1 MKNLKPG
8 NKYTKKIT
16 IKRILLLLQSD
27 VVWNSKLCLFI
38 RAGELVVSMIRRLN
52 NARRSWSCI
61 RPPPPPSSDKP
72 SLEARSP
79 IRASCILHYWAL
91 FKATDIHQET
101 DCIVLHIIVLATTK
115 NHFTSNLVLRLNSL
129 FCQDCQEKTQ
139 RQEKPFERPTS
150 FKGLARD
157 ERDNDE
163 RLCNDYYS
171 KKPLTHGR
179 CDTWG

>member
-61 RPPPPPSSDKP
+61 RPPPPPPQTSQVWRPDRLSELVAFSIIELFLRPPIYIRKQIAPFCASLFWQQPKKSFHIKP
-72 SLEARSP
+72 GLKE
-79 IRASCILHYWAL
+79 
-91 FKATDIHQET
+91 K
-101 DCIVLHIIVLATTK
+101 
-115 NHFTSNLVLRLNSL
+115 FT
-129 FCQDCQEKTQ
+129 FCQDWQEKTQ